1 MAFYIWNPTNRN
13 TKHRC
18 TSRIWH
24 ELVSKTQPHVCHSF
38 SWFGVYA
45 PKLCCLATI
54 YLYVNSFR
62 LFQILKVYLF
72 GFPGHRLLHHCQ
84 ADPIRFSIIYTSRP
98 QHKTPNTLW
107 VVDIISTISFNNNTC
122 NNLNS
127 MTLIFLTGWPWHTMP
142 FTTTVEVEQVVVA
155 DKSQAFIVV
164 MHLTDGEKKQ
174 TSENI
179 LNVQQTLLRRHTRN
193 DFITQ
198 Y

>member
-1 MAFYIWNPTNRN
+1 
-13 TKHRC
+13 
-18 TSRIWH
+18 
-24 ELVSKTQPHVCHSF
+24 
-38 SWFGVYA
+38 
-45 PKLCCLATI
+45 
-54 YLYVNSFR
+54 
-62 LFQILKVYLF
+62 
-72 GFPGHRLLHHCQ
+72 
-84 ADPIRFSIIYTSRP
+84 
-98 QHKTPNTLW
+98 
-107 VVDIISTISFNNNTC
+107 
-122 NNLNS
+122 
-127 MTLIFLTGWPWHTMP
+127 MP